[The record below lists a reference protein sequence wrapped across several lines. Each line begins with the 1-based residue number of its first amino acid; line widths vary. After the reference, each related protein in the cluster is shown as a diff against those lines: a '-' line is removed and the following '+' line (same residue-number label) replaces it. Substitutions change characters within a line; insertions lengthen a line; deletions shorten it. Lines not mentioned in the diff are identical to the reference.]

1 MKLCCVNYEK
11 VFTQYEK
18 DLIETMESFSLGDI
32 GRNALEKEIKNDFMK
47 YRTDLSAF
55 EKKLLEEMPDDVA
68 NKTKEQ

>member
-1 MKLCCVNYEK
+1 
-11 VFTQYEK
+11 
-18 DLIETMESFSLGDI
+18 MESFSLGDI